1 MQWLPIYKN
10 NQAAKIEYLMR
21 SEEIVVSGM
30 GVMTPLGNTVE
41 QLWQNILQQKCAA
54 RHWDDLENEG
64 FRTTIACR
72 LTDSTIPHDGT
83 RGQIMALRAV
93 KQALTQA
100 NIEINRDVGIFI
112 GTTMGESFAFEEA
125 ASGKPLD
132 ISKAIGNVFATTIQK
147 HFNIEGPT
155 AVFGTACAAGNYA
168 IGAAAQAVRSGRVK
182 VAIGGGVDP
191 FSRIAMVGFSRSRAM
206 TQDFCKPFDH
216 ARKGM
221 QLGEGAAFLI
231 LETYENAIKRNA
243 TPLAVIGELGLSCD
257 AYHQT
262 KPNEDGFEMGQ
273 AMHYAL
279 KASGINSG
287 QVNWVCAHGSGTIAS
302 DAAEALAIKNIFGE
316 QQVWVSG
323 MKGALGHSLG
333 AATAMEAV
341 ICVQSL
347 LQKTVP
353 PTVNHVKLPSDF
365 GIKVA
370 TEPIKLKNMDWV
382 LNCGYAFGG
391 INSALLIGK
400 V

>member
-1 MQWLPIYKN
+1 
-10 NQAAKIEYLMR
+10 MR
-21 SEEIVVSGM
+21 KEVVVVSGM

-54 RHWDDLENEG
+54 KHWDDLETEG
-64 FRTTIACR
+64 FRTSIACR
-72 LTDSTIPHDGT
+72 LTDSTIPQDGT
-83 RGQIMALRAV
+83 RGQMMALRAV
-93 KQALTQA
+93 EQALKQA
-100 NIEINRDVGIFI
+100 NIEINRDVGVFV

-132 ISKAIGNVFATTIQK
+132 LSKATGTVFATAIQK
-147 HFNIEGPT
+147 HFNLEGPT

-182 VAIGGGVDP
+182 VAIAGGLDP

-206 TQDFCKPFDH
+206 TPDFCRPFDVN
-216 ARKGM
+216 RKGM

-231 LETYENAIKRNA
+231 LESYENVLKRKEA
-243 TPLAVIGELGLSCD
+243 PLAIIGELGLSCD

-262 KPNEDGFEMGQ
+262 KPNEDGYEMGQ
-273 AMHYAL
+273 AMHNAL
-279 KASGINSG
+279 KATGIKSG
-287 QVNWVCAHGSGTIAS
+287 QVNWICAHGSGTIAS
-302 DAAEALAIKNIFGE
+302 DAAEALAIHNIFGE
-316 QQVWVSG
+316 RNTLVSG
-323 MKGALGHSLG
+323 LKGALGHSLG
-333 AATAMEAV
+333 AATAIEAV

-347 LQKTVP
+347 LHNTVP
-353 PTVNHVKLPSDF
+353 PTVNHIELPSDF
-365 GIKVA
+365 GIKIA
-370 TEPIKLKNMDWV
+370 AEPFKMENMDWV

>member
-1 MQWLPIYKN
+1 MHKEQV
-10 NQAAKIEYLMR
+10 
-21 SEEIVVSGM
+21 VVSGM
-30 GVMTPLGNTVE
+30 GVITPLGNTVE

-54 RHWDDLENEG
+54 KHWDDLETEG
-64 FRTTIACR
+64 FRTAIACR
-72 LTDSTIPHDGT
+72 VIDSSIPHDGT
-83 RGQIMALRAV
+83 RGQSMALRAV
-93 KQALTQA
+93 GQALKQA
-100 NIEINRDVGIFI
+100 NIEVGHDVGIFV

-132 ISKAIGNVFATTIQK
+132 ISKATGNVFAKTIQK

-155 AVFGTACAAGNYA
+155 AAFGTACAAGNYA
-168 IGAAAQAVRSGRVK
+168 IGAAAQAIRSGRVK
-182 VAIGGGVDP
+182 LAIAGGVDP

-206 TQDFCKPFDH
+206 TPDFCRPFDLN
-216 ARKGM
+216 RKGM

-231 LETYENAIKRNA
+231 LETFENALKRNA

-257 AYHQT
+257 AYHHT

-273 AMHYAL
+273 AMQNAL
-279 KASGINSG
+279 KATGIDYK
-287 QVNWVCAHGSGTIAS
+287 QVNWICAHGSGTIAS
-302 DAAEALAIKNIFGE
+302 DAAEALAIKHIFGKNNT
-316 QQVWVSG
+316 WVSG

-341 ICVQSL
+341 LCVQSL
-347 LQKTVP
+347 LHKTVP
-353 PTVNHVKLPSDF
+353 PTVNHVQLPSDF
-365 GIKVA
+365 GVKIA

>member
-1 MQWLPIYKN
+1 
-10 NQAAKIEYLMR
+10 MR
-21 SEEIVVSGM
+21 KEEVVVSGM

-54 RHWDDLENEG
+54 KHWDDLETEG

-72 LTDSTIPHDGT
+72 VIDSSIPHDGT
-83 RGQIMALRAV
+83 RGQILALRAV
-93 KQALTQA
+93 QQALTQA
-100 NIEINRDVGIFI
+100 NIDINRDVGIFV
-112 GTTMGESFAFEEA
+112 GTTMGESFAFEQA

-132 ISKAIGNVFATTIQK
+132 ISKATGNVFATTIQK
-147 HFNIEGPT
+147 HFNLEGPT
-155 AVFGTACAAGNYA
+155 AAFGTACAAGNYA

-182 VAIGGGVDP
+182 VAIAGGVDP

-206 TQDFCKPFDH
+206 TPDFCRPFDLN
-216 ARKGM
+216 RKGM

-231 LETYENAIKRNA
+231 LETYENVLKRKVE
-243 TPLAVIGELGLSCD
+243 PLAVIGELGLSCD
-257 AYHQT
+257 AYHHT

-273 AMHYAL
+273 AMRNAL
-279 KASGINSG
+279 KATGIDSR
-287 QVNWVCAHGSGTIAS
+287 QVNWICAHGSGTIAS
-302 DAAEALAIKNIFGE
+302 DAAEALAIKNVFGE
-316 QQVWVSG
+316 KNVLVSG

-333 AATAMEAV
+333 SATAMEAV

-347 LQKTVP
+347 LHKTVP
-353 PTVNHVKLPSDF
+353 PTVNHLQLPSDF
-365 GIKVA
+365 GVKIA
-370 TEPIKLKNMDWV
+370 TAPIKLKNMDWV

>member
-1 MQWLPIYKN
+1 
-10 NQAAKIEYLMR
+10 MR
-21 SEEIVVSGM
+21 KEEVVVSGM

-41 QLWQNILQQKCAA
+41 QLWQNFLLQKCAA
-54 RHWDDLENEG
+54 KHWDDLEREG

-72 LTDSTIPHDGT
+72 LTDSTIPEDGT

-93 KQALTQA
+93 EQALEQA
-100 NIEINRDVGIFI
+100 NIEVNRDVGVFV

-132 ISKAIGNVFATTIQK
+132 ILKATGNVFARTIQK
-147 HFNIEGPT
+147 HFKIEGPT

-168 IGAAAQAVRSGRVK
+168 IGAAAQAIRSGRVK
-182 VAIGGGVDP
+182 VAIAGGVDP

-206 TQDFCKPFDH
+206 TPDFCRPFDVN
-216 ARKGM
+216 RKGM

-231 LETYENAIKRNA
+231 IESYENALKRNT

-257 AYHQT
+257 AYHLT
-262 KPNEDGFEMGQ
+262 KPNENGFEMGK
-273 AMHYAL
+273 AMQHAL
-279 KASGINSG
+279 NATGINSE
-287 QVNWVCAHGSGTIAS
+287 QVNWICAHGSGTVAS
-302 DAAEALAIKNIFGE
+302 DAAEALAIKNIFGKNNTL
-316 QQVWVSG
+316 VSG

-341 ICVQSL
+341 LCVQSL
-347 LQKTVP
+347 LHKTVP
-353 PTVNHVKLPSDF
+353 PTVNHIELPSDF
-365 GIKVA
+365 DIKIV
-370 TEPIKLKNMDWV
+370 TEPIKMENMEWV